1 MVCAHN
7 QLRFYSTSRRICF
20 PLRSSISRRAVILT
34 TCQITLHCVTIYVI
48 SSFNLASSRDNTYSK
63 REEMAQSQN
72 NLIVISFDQLM
83 NDDSCFDIISFLL
96 FQSLTKRFRQRQVFL
111 NAWNMSIQ
119 WREWQFSDNWIIFTD
134 KYQDNAKQGVMKK
147 GIIEMR
153 FINIAY
159 SLFYDFSE
167 VLMLKI
173 RY

>member
-1 MVCAHN
+1 MSPFMSLVA
-7 QLRFYSTSRRICF
+7 
-20 PLRSSISRRAVILT
+20 SIWLRRAIIL
-34 TCQITLHCVTIYVI
+34 I
-48 SSFNLASSRDNTYSK
+48 A
-63 REEMAQSQN
+63 RERKWHNHKIWRNPLNIA
-72 NLIVISFDQLM
+72 ISFDQLM

-173 RY
+173 ISLLTYLFVTWS

>member
-1 MVCAHN
+1 
-7 QLRFYSTSRRICF
+7 
-20 PLRSSISRRAVILT
+20 
-34 TCQITLHCVTIYVI
+34 
-48 SSFNLASSRDNTYSK
+48 
-63 REEMAQSQN
+63 MAQSQN